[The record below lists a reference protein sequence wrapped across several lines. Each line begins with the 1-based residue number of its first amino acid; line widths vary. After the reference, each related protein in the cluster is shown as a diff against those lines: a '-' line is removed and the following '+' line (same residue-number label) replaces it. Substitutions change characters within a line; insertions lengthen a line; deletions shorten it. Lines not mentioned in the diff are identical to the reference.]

1 MNPTICVL
9 LLGLL
14 GMASCHGISTLTAQS
29 GGQGTTADWPKGR
42 RQGTLIERIIISA
55 NEIPTDRPS
64 GGVVMFSGDS
74 VQLERMQR
82 AQARRRGWTTSLS
95 EGLRASVRFGR
106 NLTKSNSIY
115 ALFSFNCRPQDM
127 ARWQQSRTVG
137 RSIRPNRG
145 VTWTGHSLIK
155 SAPRQMEST
164 NIFLEENLRKRV
176 PTYLWKNC
184 VVYGE

>member
-1 MNPTICVL
+1 MYMLQLTEDSTSNSAHFALKDALCFRCPVVKKWDETAPKLLGMKPTICVL

-14 GMASCHGISTLTAQS
+14 GMASCHGISNLTAQS
-29 GGQGTTADWPKGR
+29 VGPGTTADWPKGR

-74 VQLERMQR
+74 VQLDRMQR

-106 NLTKSNSIY
+106 NLTKSSSFY
-115 ALFSFNCRPQDM
+115 ALFSFYFIDRK
-127 ARWQQSRTVG
+127 AWHGGSG
-137 RSIRPNRG
+137 RE
-145 VTWTGHSLIK
+145 WTNVRSDRIE
-155 SAPRQMEST
+155 A
-164 NIFLEENLRKRV
+164 
-176 PTYLWKNC
+176 
-184 VVYGE
+184 

>member
-1 MNPTICVL
+1 MKPTICVL

-29 GGQGTTADWPKGR
+29 GGPGTTADWSKSR

-95 EGLRASVRFGR
+95 EGLRASTARHGTVAAVTNGR
-106 NLTKSNSIY
+106 TLDPTESRRDLDGS
-115 ALFSFNCRPQDM
+115 LFDQVC
-127 ARWQQSRTVG
+127 A
-137 RSIRPNRG
+137 
-145 VTWTGHSLIK
+145 
-155 SAPRQMEST
+155 
-164 NIFLEENLRKRV
+164 
-176 PTYLWKNC
+176 
-184 VVYGE
+184 